1 MGELVKGVM
10 ILKHIPEKW
19 HSWKKNHTDLKFQE
33 NNLKLQTPLFVYALT
48 SSKTKG
54 KEDLVYLIIKKDPL
68 KENYCSEKSVT
79 SYIWFVNCVRLVFIA
94 FEGIFG
100 LKEIVS

>member
-1 MGELVKGVM
+1 MTQLE
-10 ILKHIPEKW
+10 
-19 HSWKKNHTDLKFQE
+19 KNHTDLKFQE

-54 KEDLVYLIIKKDPL
+54 KEDLVYLSIKKDPL

-79 SYIWFVNCVRLVFIA
+79 GYIWFVNCKCLKSNFI
-94 FEGIFG
+94 FIFQ
-100 LKEIVS
+100 IS